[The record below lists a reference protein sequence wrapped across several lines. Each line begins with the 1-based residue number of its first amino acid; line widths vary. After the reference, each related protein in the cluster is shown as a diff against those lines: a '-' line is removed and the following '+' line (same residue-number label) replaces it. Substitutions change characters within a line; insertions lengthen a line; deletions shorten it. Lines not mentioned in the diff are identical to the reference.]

1 MSFVLQR
8 KNISSVFE
16 SQPTA
21 ETINLTLAVLSKRKF
36 DAGSS
41 IKYQNKYYQA
51 TNATQT
57 QIIYFRKGTEALVIK
72 TFDNRLFA
80 TIEEKIYL
88 LKKLPEH
95 KEISNE
101 FDEAV
106 ENKIQK
112 IYIPPMTH
120 PWKKSFFDAF
130 LAKQKHRLEYNQNGA
145 NV

>member
-80 TIEEKIYL
+80 TI
-88 LKKLPEH
+88 
-95 KEISNE
+95 SNE
-101 FDEAV
+101 FDKAV

-112 IYIPPMTH
+112 IYIPPITH

>member
-1 MSFVLQR
+1 MTLVLQLNT
-8 KNISSVFE
+8 KIS
-16 SQPTA
+16 
-21 ETINLTLAVLSKRKF
+21 I
-36 DAGSS
+36 
-41 IKYQNKYYQA
+41 IKLQTPLK
-51 TNATQT
+51 T

-101 FDEAV
+101 FDKAV

-112 IYIPPMTH
+112 IYIPPITH
-120 PWKKSFFDAF
+120 P
-130 LAKQKHRLEYNQNGA
+130 
-145 NV
+145 

>member
-1 MSFVLQR
+1 M
-8 KNISSVFE
+8 FE

-41 IKYQNKYYQA
+41 IKYQNKYYQV

-57 QIIYFRKGTEALVIK
+57 QIISFRKGTEALVIK

-80 TIEEKIYL
+80 TVEEKIYL
-88 LKKLPEH
+88 LKELPEH

-101 FDEAV
+101 FDESV
-106 ENKIQK
+106 EKRYK
-112 IYIPPMTH
+112 KYI
-120 PWKKSFFDAF
+120 F
-130 LAKQKHRLEYNQNGA
+130 LQ
-145 NV
+145 

>member
-36 DAGSS
+36 DASSS

-88 LKKLPEH
+88 LKKLTEH
-95 KEISNE
+95 KVLLNLLTE
-101 FDEAV
+101 
-106 ENKIQK
+106 
-112 IYIPPMTH
+112 
-120 PWKKSFFDAF
+120 
-130 LAKQKHRLEYNQNGA
+130 
-145 NV
+145 